1 MYLNGQQSIGKRQ
14 QFFIEFFGRLDWL
27 LIFFTLSLCAYGILM
42 IYTSSYDALN
52 QQPSAMFYKQL
63 TWICIG
69 IVVMFVMA
77 FVDYHFLVRYAYIWY
92 LILLLILLYVLI
104 HGSVGMGAQRW
115 IRIGGIG
122 IQPSEIGKL
131 VIVFTMAK
139 YFSDLRKVGNLGLF
153 DLWKPFALALI
164 PFLMIANQPDLG
176 TSLMFIML
184 FAIMVFVAGINLKLL
199 SAMFV
204 FTLAS
209 LPVLWSAMKPYQ
221 KRRVL
226 TFLNPESDP
235 HGAGY
240 HIIQSKIA
248 IGSGGIWGKGLLEGT
263 QSQLRFL
270 PERHTDFIGS
280 VMAEELGMVG
290 MLIFFALF
298 FLLILRAFE
307 IAQSSKDRE
316 GTFLAVGIIS
326 ILVLHA
332 FVNLGMIMG
341 LLPVVGVP
349 LPFISYGGSSMV
361 AVLAGIG
368 ILLNI
373 RIRRLRLNAESE
385 KSLLI

>member
-139 YFSDLRKVGNLGLF
+139 YFSDLRKVGNLALF
-153 DLWKPFALALI
+153 DLWKPFALVLI

-199 SAMFV
+199 SAVFV

-209 LPVLWSAMKPYQ
+209 LPVF
-221 KRRVL
+221 V
-226 TFLNPESDP
+226 
-235 HGAGY
+235 
-240 HIIQSKIA
+240 
-248 IGSGGIWGKGLLEGT
+248 
-263 QSQLRFL
+263 
-270 PERHTDFIGS
+270 ERHETLSEAACPDVSQPRVRSPWCGVSHHPVKNCHWF
-280 VMAEELGMVG
+280 
-290 MLIFFALF
+290 
-298 FLLILRAFE
+298 R
-307 IAQSSKDRE
+307 R
-316 GTFLAVGIIS
+316 
-326 ILVLHA
+326 
-332 FVNLGMIMG
+332 NLG
-341 LLPVVGVP
+341 
-349 LPFISYGGSSMV
+349 
-361 AVLAGIG
+361 
-368 ILLNI
+368 
-373 RIRRLRLNAESE
+373 
-385 KSLLI
+385 

>member
-139 YFSDLRKVGNLGLF
+139 YFSDLRKVGNLALF
-153 DLWKPFALALI
+153 DLWKPFALVLI

-199 SAMFV
+199 SAVFV

>member
-153 DLWKPFALALI
+153 DLWKPFALVLI

-199 SAMFV
+199 SAVFV